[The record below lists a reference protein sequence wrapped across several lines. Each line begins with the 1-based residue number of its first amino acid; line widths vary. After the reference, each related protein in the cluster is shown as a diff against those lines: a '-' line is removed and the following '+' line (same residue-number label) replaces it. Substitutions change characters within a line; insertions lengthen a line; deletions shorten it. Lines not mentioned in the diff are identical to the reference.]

1 MCSIQSELQSRK
13 RSCVKDI
20 NQEVNAGI
28 KACLVCPGPAQTP
41 KGATSVTKTKAANSK
56 RESTETKTLRSGKV
70 YRNPIKKVKDGPN
83 PAKIPKGA
91 QNVMKTPKFAQVSK
105 KAVSRN
111 NTHENKRLSNGL
123 SGQGA
128 SPETLV
134 KGRNVANKVSTT
146 VKQGMKRRTP
156 YSST

>member
-1 MCSIQSELQSRK
+1 MRESRPVW
-13 RSCVKDI
+13 CV
-20 NQEVNAGI
+20 QVQ
-28 KACLVCPGPAQTP
+28 LRLPP